1 MAGKEEKAETKLK
14 LIKKSIRYDNDDDNE
29 VMGSTFCL
37 LLKHLLWEWIILF
50 NSDFLFVN
58 NSDFLITKLVGYVED
73 EEQVCWENIYQEE
86 KE

>member
-37 LLKHLLWEWIILF
+37 FLKHLL
-50 NSDFLFVN
+50 
-58 NSDFLITKLVGYVED
+58 
-73 EEQVCWENIYQEE
+73 
-86 KE
+86 